1 MSQQLINHSPDL
13 KRLRDEGYHVEVSG
27 GYLVIRHLPYVNSAC
42 EVKSGVMVSKLTL
55 ASNTLT
61 AKPETHVMYFI
72 GEHPHK
78 ADGTIISGIAHSS
91 QNQTLAEGITINHSF
106 SNKPPSGYENYYEQV
121 KRYAEIISNQAK
133 AIDDSVT
140 ATPFNVVID
149 EDAESVFH
157 YMDTNSS
164 RANINMLNAKFKNQK
179 IAIIGLGGT
188 GAYILDMVAKTQVK
202 EIHLFDGD
210 VFLLHNAFRSP
221 GAASNETLE
230 TKPRKVSY
238 YHTLYSK
245 MHKYIIEH
253 DYYITDENVTELKEM
268 TYVFICVDRND
279 ARKAIMDYLL
289 SIDVPFID
297 VGLGVNVVE
306 GENETLI
313 GTIRTTVGTS
323 AKNDHLSKRVP
334 TGVNDNNEYGT
345 NIQVADLN
353 NLNAVMAVI
362 KWKKLSGFYQDL
374 ENEHHQT
381 YSINVAQL
389 LNEDLT
395 T

>member
-13 KRLRDEGYHVEVSG
+13 KRLRDEGYHVEVRG
-27 GYLVIRHLPYVNSAC
+27 GYLVIRHIPYVNSAL
-42 EVKSGVMVSKLTL
+42 EVKHGTMVSKLTL
-55 ASNTLT
+55 ASNNLT
-61 AKPETHVMYFI
+61 TRPETHVMYFI
-72 GEHPHK
+72 GEHPHN
-78 ADGTIISGIAHSS
+78 ADGTIISGIVHSS
-91 QNQTLAEGITINHSF
+91 QNQTLAEGISTNHSF
-106 SNKPPSGYENYYEQV
+106 SNKPPNGYENYYEQV

-133 AIDDSVT
+133 ALDENVT
-140 ATPFNVVID
+140 ATPFNIVID
-149 EDAESVFH
+149 EDIESVFQ

-221 GAASNETLE
+221 GAASNEILE
-230 TKPRKVSY
+230 TKPKKVNY
-238 YHTLYSK
+238 YHSLYSK

-253 DYYITDENVTELKEM
+253 DCYITDENLSELKEM
-268 TYVFICVDRND
+268 SYVFICVDRND
-279 ARKAIMDYLL
+279 ARKAIIDYLL
-289 SIDVPFID
+289 SVGVPFID
-297 VGLGVNVVE
+297 VGLGVNVIE
-306 GENETLI
+306 GEDECLI
-313 GTIRTTVGTS
+313 GTVRTTVGTA
-323 AKNDHLSKRVP
+323 AKNDHLANRVP

-374 ENEHHQT
+374 ENEHHFT

>member
-1 MSQQLINHSPDL
+1 MSQQLINHNPDL
-13 KRLRDEGYHVEVSG
+13 KRLRDEGYHIEVKG
-27 GYLVIRHLPYVNSAC
+27 GYLVIHQIPYVNSLKKAQYG
-42 EVKSGVMVSKLTL
+42 KLVSKLVL
-55 ASNTLT
+55 ANNTSV
-61 AKPETHVMYFI
+61 APPDNHVIYFS
-72 GEHPHK
+72 GEYPHN
-78 ADGTIISGIAHSS
+78 ADGTKIMAIH
-91 QNQTLAEGITINHSF
+91 NEDLTKELHEGITINHTF
-106 SNKPPSGYENYYEQV
+106 SNKPKEGFRNYYDKV
-121 KRYAEIISNQAK
+121 VSYVRIISHQAY
-133 AIDDSVT
+133 AIDSALT

-149 EDAESVFH
+149 EDPETVFQ

-188 GAYILDMVAKTQVK
+188 GAYILDMIAKTQVK

-221 GAASNETLE
+221 GAVSNEILE

-238 YHTLYSK
+238 YKSIYSN
-245 MHKYIIEH
+245 MHKHIIGH
-253 DYYITDENVTELKEM
+253 DYYITEENLHEITEM
-268 TYVFICVDRND
+268 SYVFICVDRND
-279 ARKAIMDYLL
+279 ARKAIIDYLL
-289 SIDVPFID
+289 SVGVPFID

-313 GTIRTTVGTS
+313 GMIRTTVGTTL
-323 AKNDHLSKRVP
+323 KNDHIAKRVP
-334 TGVNDNNEYGT
+334 IGTNENNDYRT

-353 NLNAVMAVI
+353 NLNAVMAVL
-362 KWKKLSGFYQDL
+362 KWKKLTGFYQDL

-389 LNEDLT
+389 LNEDPAT
-395 T
+395 